1 VTEVVAPAQIVA
13 ALLVAMSIHV
23 APPGEAVRW
32 AALTVIFASLLPMGY
47 VVYQVRRRRLTDHHV
62 SVRRQRRLPMLVAIG
77 CTAFCL
83 GLLAVLGAPRQL
95 VALAAAGVAGLLV
108 TFAVTL
114 AWKVSMHAATLAG
127 AVTIV
132 VIVFGPQWLPL
143 VLLLLLVGWARI
155 VTGEH
160 TAIQV
165 GAGAVIGSVIAA
177 SVYLLLR

>member
-1 VTEVVAPAQIVA
+1 MAEVVAPAQIVA
-13 ALLVAMSIHV
+13 VLLVVMALHV

-32 AALTVIFASLLPMGY
+32 AALTVLFASLLPMGY

-62 SVRRQRRLPMLVAIG
+62 RVRRQRRVPMLVAIG
-77 CTAFCL
+77 CTALCL
-83 GLLAVLGAPRQL
+83 SLLAVLGAPRQL

-114 AWKVSMHAATLAG
+114 AWKVSMHVATLAG

-132 VIVFGPQWLPL
+132 AIVFGPQWLPL
-143 VLLLLLVGWARI
+143 LLLVVLVGWARV
-155 VTGEH
+155 VTGDH
-160 TAIQV
+160 SAIQV
-165 GAGAVIGSVIAA
+165 AAGAVIGSGIAA